1 MFSSKTD
8 DPNAPSKC
16 PYCNKEI
23 GIDKNT
29 YRFQVVDFTA
39 GGDGNSQRSAGRVIA
54 VSCSYCSKVLGF
66 VNQ

>member
-1 MFSSKTD
+1 MFSSKKD
-8 DPNAPSKC
+8 NPDSPAIC

-23 GIDKNT
+23 GVDKNT

-39 GGDGNSQRSAGRVIA
+39 ESSGNQRSAGRVIA
-54 VSCSYCSKVLGF
+54 VSCSNCRKVMGF

>member
-8 DPNAPSKC
+8 DPNSPSKC
-16 PYCNKEI
+16 PYCIKEI

-29 YRFQVVDFTA
+29 YRFQVGDFPA